1 MQICII
7 WQLEITV
14 YNIFTRRCIYGTKE
28 IVYPLQLNVEGFP
41 YAGMGNSTN
50 KKDAQSNAA
59 RDFCQYLVRQ
69 GQMKAEDVPAMG
81 KTQVSFG

>member
-1 MQICII
+1 M
-7 WQLEITV
+7 
-14 YNIFTRRCIYGTKE
+14 
-28 IVYPLQLNVEGFP
+28 EGFP

-81 KTQVSFG
+81 KTQVSFDGCSSVETGAVQLLGLLTCN

>member
-1 MQICII
+1 M
-7 WQLEITV
+7 
-14 YNIFTRRCIYGTKE
+14 
-28 IVYPLQLNVEGFP
+28 EGFP

-69 GQMKAEDVPAMG
+69 GQMKAEGVPAMG
-81 KTQVSFG
+81 KTQVSFDGCSSVEIVFFFVSAVHFALYSMGYIEPILA